1 MQQMYAVVYK
11 VFDLCGNENTNKML
25 NEWRRS
31 VWRQQQLFS
40 VCVFF
45 SSCTFS
51 SHTSECI
58 AWEHLSLTPFFTL
71 CLYCSLSDVCLFF
84 FPRNLFHSV
93 FFHFVR
99 LSLIVLYG
107 ASCALERFFSHSIY
121 RFISLVILFFI
132 WNVIVVDLS
141 KNPTKKCFAFFL
153 SDKYKKAHNVRM
165 LYAIVRKKKWYRQ
178 LISWIQTSFNAI
190 LTMQSKSL

>member
-1 MQQMYAVVYK
+1 MTTIGVEATATI
-11 VFDLCGNENTNKML
+11 LG
-25 NEWRRS
+25 
-31 VWRQQQLFS
+31 

-45 SSCTFS
+45 LLHFS
-51 SHTSECI
+51 SHSSECI
-58 AWEHLSLTPFFTL
+58 AWEHLSLPIFTL
-71 CLYCSLSDVCLFF
+71 CLYCSLSDVCLYF

-153 SDKYKKAHNVRM
+153 SDEYKKAHNVRM
-165 LYAIVRKKKWYRQ
+165 LYVMVRKKMWYR
-178 LISWIQTSFNAI
+178 
-190 LTMQSKSL
+190 LTMQSKFL